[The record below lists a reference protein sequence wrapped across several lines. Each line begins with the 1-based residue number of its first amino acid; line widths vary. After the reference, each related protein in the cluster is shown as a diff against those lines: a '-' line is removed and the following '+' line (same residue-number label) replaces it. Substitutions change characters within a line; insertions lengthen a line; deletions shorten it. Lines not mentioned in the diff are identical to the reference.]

1 MDYIDNDEGIRPG
14 DWAEMD
20 RQRAEADAAQD
31 ADESYWDS
39 GRGDD
44 EIQYTEWAEQYER

>member
-1 MDYIDNDEGIRPG
+1 MDYIDYDEGIRPG

-20 RQRAEADAAQD
+20 RERAEADAAQD

-39 GRGDD
+39 GRGDW
-44 EIQYTEWAEQYER
+44 ELEYEEYEQ